1 MCTCVPV
8 YVCTCMLPHINR
20 NETLMTQHTY
30 AVIMAG
36 GEGTRLWPVSRRERP
51 KQLLPLLGKETL
63 FQSTVSRLE
72 ALFPPERILV
82 VTVAEQARVMREQA
96 PAIPEEN
103 YLIEPAPR
111 GTASVV
117 GLAAAVLRK
126 RDPQAVMAIQ
136 TADHHIRNRDLF
148 QYLIRTAF
156 EVAEKNFLVTLGIT
170 PTFPSTGYGYIQ
182 QGEPLD
188 GDYKYPVYKVRRF
201 KEKPDE
207 AAAQQLLRS
216 GDHSWNSGM
225 FVWRADMILA
235 EIAKQMPEL
244 YRAVDAI
251 ASAWDTPA
259 RDEAMRSR
267 WNDLKSQSIDFG
279 VMEKA
284 ERVAVLPAGGLGWS
298 DVGSWDSLFE
308 VLLPDMNGNVSVNS
322 QHLPLDTHNTLVYGM
337 NDQRLIVTIG
347 MDDVVVVDA
356 GDVLLVCKTDQ
367 SQKVKNVVEHLKRH
381 NQEKYL

>member
-1 MCTCVPV
+1 
-8 YVCTCMLPHINR
+8 
-20 NETLMTQHTY
+20 MTEHTY

-36 GEGTRLWPVSRRERP
+36 GGGTRLWPISRKESP
-51 KQLLPLLGKETL
+51 KQLLPLLGRETL
-63 FQSTVSRLE
+63 FQSTVARLE
-72 ALFPPERILV
+72 KLFPPERILV
-82 VTVAEQARVMREQA
+82 VTVEEQARVMREQV
-96 PAIPEEN
+96 PSIPKEN

-117 GLAAAVLRK
+117 ALAAAVLRN

-136 TADHHIRNRDLF
+136 TADHHIRNQDLF
-148 QYLIRTAF
+148 QYLLRTAF
-156 EVAEKNFLVTLGIT
+156 EVARKEYLVTLGIT

-182 QGEPLD
+182 QGEVLD
-188 GDYKYPVYKVRRF
+188 GDYKYPVYAVKRF
-201 KEKPDE
+201 TEKPDE
-207 AAAQQLLRS
+207 ATAQVLLRS

-225 FVWRADMILA
+225 FVWRVDSILA
-235 EIAKQMPEL
+235 EIERQMPGL
-244 YRAVDAI
+244 FHAVSEI
-251 ASAWDTPA
+251 ASAWESPQKEEVIH
-259 RDEAMRSR
+259 RL
-267 WNDLKSQSIDFG
+267 WYDLEPQTIDYG

-298 DVGSWDSLFE
+298 DVGAWDSLFE

-322 QHLPLDTHNTLVYGM
+322 QHLPLDTHNALVYSVD
-337 NDQRLIVTIG
+337 DQRLVVTIG